1 MTSSAAAAADVP
13 AVAPVPAAAPD
24 PAAAAAAPAAVPVGV
39 HPDPFAGLAIIAALI
54 RAVRAFQPIVVTSE
68 AMCDAF
74 VDAVTAAYNSDVQ
87 ALSQLAREAWEI
99 YEPFRDTLAMPAG
112 FYRHFGTILRRLTT
126 QQLLMQQAYD
136 GAMAAQAAH
145 AAHVAQAEQA
155 VQAAQAALRALQA
168 QQAP

>member
-1 MTSSAAAAADVP
+1 M
-13 AVAPVPAAAPD
+13 
-24 PAAAAAAPAAVPVGV
+24 
-39 HPDPFAGLAIIAALI
+39 IAALI

-74 VDAVTAAYNSDVQ
+74 VDAVTAACNSDVQ
-87 ALSQLAREAWEI
+87 ALSQLAREAWKI
-99 YEPFRDTLAMPAG
+99 YEPIRDTLVMPRG
-112 FYRHFGTILRRLTT
+112 FYPQFDKMLRRLTT

-145 AAHVAQAEQA
+145 AAQVAQAEQA
-155 VQAAQAALRALQA
+155 IQAAQAALRALQA